1 MLSSW
6 VMELGNYLY
15 ANKIS
20 ILSFGGLLLT
30 SAVKVM
36 PPPGTP
42 FSFYT
47 FLYDWTHQ
55 FFNLTNTRLATTPI
69 NTPPAAAQD
78 KQS

>member
-1 MLSSW
+1 MLSSLTEFW
-6 VMELGNYLY
+6 QYLY

-20 ILSFGGLLLT
+20 ILSFGGLLVT

-42 FSFYT
+42 FSLYT
-47 FLYDWTHQ
+47 FVYDWTHQ

-78 KQS
+78 KQP